1 MRGNFL
7 MEHVRGAKGRGLNEK
22 CEKKPAIF
30 PELDLW

>member
-7 MEHVRGAKGRGLNEK
+7 MEHVRDAKWRGLNEK
-22 CEKKPAIF
+22 CGKSRAIF